1 MKLGVLKSIGHNIA
15 DSLASGVGLMVGVYQ
30 MDVFAEAAAS
40 EPGFITI
47 DFLAAT
53 VSGSPVSTSLLRAI
67 GLYRAAIPEF
77 CQKHGVDPS
86 LIKTLSARF
95 GTDPVYG
102 PHFTITVESID
113 GRKSIDQYVGF
124 PGRHLRTLPAAGS
137 GSFAKA

>member
-102 PHFTITVESID
+102 PHSL
-113 GRKSIDQYVGF
+113 S
-124 PGRHLRTLPAAGS
+124 RHFQHDLALTRFMVLTSRSRSRASMVANRS
-137 GSFAKA
+137 TNT

>member
-1 MKLGVLKSIGHNIA
+1 MKLGVLKSIGHNIT
-15 DSLASGVGLMVGVYQ
+15 DSFASGVGLMVGVYQ

-40 EPGFITI
+40 EPGFITV

-53 VSGSPVSTSLLRAI
+53 VSGSSASANLLRAI
-67 GLYRAAIPEF
+67 DLYRAAIPEF
-77 CQKHGVDPS
+77 CQKHDVDPN

-102 PHFTITVESID
+102 PHFTVTVECVD

-124 PGRHLRTLPAAGS
+124 PGRYLRTVSAAGP
-137 GSFAKA
+137 GSFVKA